1 MITATK
7 FRVILL
13 VVQSGFVV
21 YKIFGNVGNMTLG
34 ELKLAKYFVGHK
46 IMRLIV
52 SKGAFLI
59 TAGGLA
65 SPEKDH

>member
-1 MITATK
+1 
-7 FRVILL
+7 
-13 VVQSGFVV
+13 
-21 YKIFGNVGNMTLG
+21 MTLG

>member
-1 MITATK
+1 
-7 FRVILL
+7 
-13 VVQSGFVV
+13 
-21 YKIFGNVGNMTLG
+21 MTLG
-34 ELKLAKYFVGHK
+34 ELKFEKYFGGHK